1 MKPFLLVDFYKTISF
16 GYLWHLAP
24 AELQKQI
31 QQLLFTDLK
40 GGMADTWMRGKM
52 TSEDINIFVANK
64 LGEDYERL
72 WEFFVR
78 SSETIGVVDGALVLI
93 EKLREKYT
101 TVLITDNMD
110 SLTRFTVPAYKLDAV
125 FDRIVNSADVG
136 IRKSDKNGE
145 IFKLVSDDFTGS
157 VLLDDIEGNCALFNE
172 LGGDGRIVTKE
183 RDVVARLETL
193 L

>member
-40 GGMADTWMRGKM
+40 TGMADTWMRGKI
-52 TSEDINIFVANK
+52 TSEEINIFLANE

-72 WEFFVR
+72 WKFFVQ
-78 SSETIGVVDGALVLI
+78 SSETIGIVDGALALI
-93 EKLREKYT
+93 EQLREKYT

-110 SLTRFTVPAYKLDAV
+110 SLTRFTVPAYKLDDV

-136 IRKSDKNGE
+136 IRKSDKNGQ
-145 IFKLVSDDFTGS
+145 IFKLVADDFAGS
-157 VLLDDIEGNCALFNE
+157 VLLDDIEGNCVLFNE
-172 LGGDGRIVTKE
+172 LGGDGRIVT
-183 RDVVARLETL
+183 RQNNVVVQLETL